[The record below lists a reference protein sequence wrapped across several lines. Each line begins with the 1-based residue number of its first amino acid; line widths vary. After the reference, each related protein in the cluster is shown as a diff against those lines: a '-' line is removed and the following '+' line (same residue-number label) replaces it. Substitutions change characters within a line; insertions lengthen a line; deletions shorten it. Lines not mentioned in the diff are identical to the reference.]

1 MKMTLKYIVAFI
13 LLQINLLAQTNQYHA
28 VIPDLPSTPALV
40 NDLGDMLTPAE
51 EQLLETKLKKFNQE
65 TSNEIAVVTV
75 ESLGDLE
82 VSQFANELGRKWNI
96 GKATKRNGVL
106 VLISKKDRKA
116 NISPSDKLQGALPD
130 VVCNRIIRNDI
141 IPNCKKEQYFIALDK
156 ATDHILAAT
165 KGEFTNDELEQ
176 GKESHGFSAMIILL
190 VFAFLFVAYMYFFRD
205 KNNIYVS
212 GRGYQYGG
220 DEWAPRGGG
229 FFGGGFFGGGFG
241 GNSND
246 HDGGSF
252 EGFGGGGSGFDGGGA
267 SGSW

>member
-1 MKMTLKYIVAFI
+1 MKIRIKYIAFLVLI
-13 LLQINLLAQTNQYHA
+13 FLQINLFAQADKYHA
-28 VIPDLPSTPALV
+28 AIPDVPSTPALV

-51 EQLLETKLKKFNQE
+51 EQLLETKLEKFNTE

-82 VSQFANELGRKWNI
+82 VSQFANELGRKWDI

-106 VLISKKDRKA
+106 ILISKNDRKI

-130 VVCNRIIRNDI
+130 VICSRIIREDI
-141 IPNCKKEQYFIALDK
+141 VPNFKKREYFIALND
-156 ATDHILAAT
+156 ATDHIIAAT
-165 KGEFTNDELEQ
+165 KGEFTNDQIGQ
-176 GKESHGFSAMIILL
+176 GKEIHGFSAIIILL
-190 VFAFLFVAYMYFFRD
+190 VFAFLFVAFMYFFRD
-205 KNNIYVS
+205 KNNIYVT

-220 DEWAPRGGG
+220 DEWDPRGGV
-229 FFGGGFFGGGFG
+229 FFGGSFG

>member
-40 NDLGDMLTPAE
+40 NDLGNLLTSE
-51 EQLLETKLKKFNQE
+51 EEEKLEKKLKKFNKE

-82 VSQFANELGRKWNI
+82 VSQFANELGRKWGI
-96 GKATKRNGVL
+96 GEATKRNGVL
-106 VLISKKDRKA
+106 VLISKKGRKA

-130 VVCNRIIRNDI
+130 VVCSRIIRNDI

-176 GKESHGFSAMIILL
+176 GKEIHGFSAMIILL

-229 FFGGGFFGGGFG
+229 YFGGGFFGGGFG